1 VQDSEFIDVHSTLT
15 TVFGA
20 LDYRLTSRV
29 DLHAELRQGFGQFSV
44 TAPLH
49 RLPHGCGGFGLAVG
63 GAR

>member
-15 TVFGA
+15 TV
-20 LDYRLTSRV
+20 
-29 DLHAELRQGFGQFSV
+29 FSV